1 MKYAIINPIDSTVYD
16 IQDVMAASDIHLK
29 AGAPYLVQATDEAV
43 VGDVYDPEAGTF
55 TTLGRAG
62 KAAESKAKPEAKAE
76 PSARPSHTY
85 SKRDD

>member
-62 KAAESKAKPEAKAE
+62 KAAKDAPAKDAPAT
-76 PSARPSHTY
+76 RPSHTY